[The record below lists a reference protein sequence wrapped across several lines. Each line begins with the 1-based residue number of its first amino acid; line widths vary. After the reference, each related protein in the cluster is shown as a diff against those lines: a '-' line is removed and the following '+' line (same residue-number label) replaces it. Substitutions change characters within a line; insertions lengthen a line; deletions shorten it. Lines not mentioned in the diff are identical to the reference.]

1 MKNSIFK
8 NYSKKI
14 LRSEAFISVIVVFVL
29 AIGIIGTSYALY
41 MDVDKDT
48 DYQLVTVGDLSI
60 GFDNGD
66 NTINLENMTPTE
78 DDIALKS
85 TDNIFSFYI
94 YNTGTYTADYTI
106 RLVTTDGNQV
116 DTKYINYEICKDN
129 SNNCE
134 KVSKLSEK
142 ENGLIYKD
150 SLSYKRENDKVNPS
164 SYYFIRIWINKD
176 FVKTNESQNIKLK
189 VIIDATNAKDEI
201 ESKYTLVGNILNNNK
216 INDDA
221 PNYKIPELEEKGL
234 YKIQDNLG
242 VSYLFRGATNN
253 NYVNFDNMCF
263 RIVRIN
269 GDSSVKL
276 ILVSERDTCE
286 NLNSIEYTKS
296 TYNELNNVLENF
308 EKNKLKSL
316 DKLVNDEYY
325 KEIDTDAPNRIGG
338 TPTLKQ
344 TNTSRSY
351 VGTLTLDEVI
361 ISGATTDV
369 ENDNYYLSNETN
381 TWTMTKYSDTEA
393 ISFGKKI
400 NIENIN
406 TENYVRPTITLKSNI
421 LISNG
426 TGTNKDPYNLK

>member
-189 VIIDATNAKDEI
+189 VII
-201 ESKYTLVGNILNNNK
+201 L
-216 INDDA
+216 
-221 PNYKIPELEEKGL
+221 
-234 YKIQDNLG
+234 
-242 VSYLFRGATNN
+242 
-253 NYVNFDNMCF
+253 
-263 RIVRIN
+263 
-269 GDSSVKL
+269 
-276 ILVSERDTCE
+276 
-286 NLNSIEYTKS
+286 
-296 TYNELNNVLENF
+296 
-308 EKNKLKSL
+308 
-316 DKLVNDEYY
+316 
-325 KEIDTDAPNRIGG
+325 
-338 TPTLKQ
+338 
-344 TNTSRSY
+344 
-351 VGTLTLDEVI
+351 
-361 ISGATTDV
+361 
-369 ENDNYYLSNETN
+369 
-381 TWTMTKYSDTEA
+381 
-393 ISFGKKI
+393 
-400 NIENIN
+400 
-406 TENYVRPTITLKSNI
+406 
-421 LISNG
+421 
-426 TGTNKDPYNLK
+426 